1 MCHPER
7 RKPGALRRNV
17 HDVSGANDLL
27 YRDDRN
33 MTETIVS
40 MHVPKIEL
48 PELYTAMNLT
58 FATAI
63 TADAAE
69 LAALHAATS
78 EDLTRRFGPGFWSSP
93 PSERGILANMRLP
106 KFSRTIIARTNRRI
120 VGTLRLATKKP
131 WAIDTA
137 YFTPAD
143 KPLYLTGMAVVPALQ
158 HRGIGRLLLNQA
170 QEIARAWPADAIRLE
185 AFDASAGAGPFYA
198 KCGYREVAHVIYK
211 KDPLIYFEQILST

>member
-1 MCHPER
+1 MRHFR
-7 RKPGALRRNV
+7 RM
-17 HDVSGANDLL
+17 SGIL
-27 YRDDRN
+27 
-33 MTETIVS
+33 ES
-40 MHVPKIEL
+40 PF
-48 PELYTAMNLT
+48 TAMKLT
-58 FATAI
+58 FALAT

-106 KFSRTIIARTNRRI
+106 KFSRTLIAHSNRLI

-143 KPLYLTGMAVVPALQ
+143 KPLYLTGMAVYPDLQ
-158 HRGIGRLLLNQA
+158 RKGIGRLLLKKA
-170 QEIARAWPADAIRLE
+170 ESIARAWPADAIRLD
-185 AFDASAGAGPFYA
+185 AFDAPAGAGPFYA
-198 KCGYREVAHVIYK
+198 KCGYREVARVVYK
-211 KDPLIYFEQILST
+211 KDPLIYFELIISH